1 MHPIARLRGRL
12 ADFAARNSI
21 EIGIDVPA
29 DELLVLVV
37 RDAALRV
44 MLVGQLSL
52 GGESIVS
59 FDGPIADAAFERIA
73 RPPAILITDDEAL
86 GASFAAIAEGERW
99 RGLIHL
105 ADDRDDPVRGDK
117 VARVDRREAFA
128 QVSATIA
135 SWRRARHTRR
145 ALADLTTSE

>member
-1 MHPIARLRGRL
+1 MRPIARLRGR
-12 ADFAARNSI
+12 FAGFVTKPSF

-37 RDAALRV
+37 REPALRV

-52 GGESIVS
+52 DGESIVS
-59 FDGPIADAAFERIA
+59 FDGPIANAALERIA

-86 GASFAAIAEGERW
+86 GASFATIAAGERW

-105 ADDRDDPVRGDK
+105 ADQPDVPVEGDK
-117 VARVDRREAFA
+117 VARLDRREAFA
-128 QVSATIA
+128 QISATLA
-135 SWRRARHTRR
+135 TWRRAKRVSRT
-145 ALADLTTSE
+145 LADLTPSE